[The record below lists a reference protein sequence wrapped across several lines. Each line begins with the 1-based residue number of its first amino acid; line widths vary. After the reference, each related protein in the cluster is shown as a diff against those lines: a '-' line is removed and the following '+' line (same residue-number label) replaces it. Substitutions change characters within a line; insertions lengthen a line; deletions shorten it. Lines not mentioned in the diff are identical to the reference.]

1 MQIEKECLAV
11 VTCMN
16 KWHQY
21 LYGKQHITVHTDHQP
36 LESIFKKPISKA
48 PRGLQRMMLNL
59 LDYQFKVTY
68 KKGKELHVVD
78 TLSRAALKDSDI
90 FESQQSDVF
99 RMELVEIDVKPSNVT
114 ADTLERIP
122 TETSKDPVLPILNSV
137 TVTGW
142 PDERKWV
149 PEEIR
154 GFWR

>member
-1 MQIEKECLAV
+1 
-11 VTCMN
+11 
-16 KWHQY
+16 
-21 LYGKQHITVHTDHQP
+21 
-36 LESIFKKPISKA
+36 
-48 PRGLQRMMLNL
+48 MMLNL